1 MNTTLHNII
10 VLLTSITI
18 SASTFAQVTTD
29 LALDEAIVALFDQAK
44 YKDSN
49 GAIVADLD
57 SDDVERVRKA
67 LRQATGAEVTAESAR
82 QEAQRLGNHAR
93 RAGADWRSKIGVG
106 TWDYAGTGEVGVY
119 AETAGKNQILKTN
132 PDHTFRYSSA
142 DSVTGSPAM
151 STDGRL
157 IDANGRVVNYVQFK
171 ACINPTTTYQGVL
184 GDFVTF
190 DASRRSGAPAPIEGR
205 IPDDQ
210 FDVLV
215 RRGKIDV
222 EGRLTA
228 AGRADVDIE
237 AQKLALTSGRN
248 GDRAREY
255 LKNKV
260 SPLKEEVRFNK
271 IGNTYKQL
279 EDGYKSLAKASAKLG
294 KSVKVNTSAQ
304 ASSTK
309 QRGFYHPERPSV
321 GTGIA
326 RGAGVGFGSLQVV
339 DGIGTI
345 MQAQGENE
353 ADDAVVRRQVVGAT
367 QTAGGLALVI
377 SCAPKLGR
385 LSRGAGVLAIPL
397 LAASELA
404 VYYQYSSG
412 DMSFSQYRLH
422 CFESGGGIVGGIVGA
437 AAGGALAGAATGSI
451 VPVFGTAVGAGVG
464 VIGGAIVGG
473 VVGSMAGAELG
484 HGVAI
489 AIYGDPQ

>member
-18 SASTFAQVTTD
+18 SASAFAQKTTD
-29 LALDEAIVALFDQAK
+29 LTLDETIVALFDQAK

-57 SDDVERVRKA
+57 SDDVQRIREA

-82 QEAQRLGNHAR
+82 QEAERLGNHAR
-93 RAGADWRSKIGVG
+93 RAGAGWRSKIGVG
-106 TWDYAGTGEVGVY
+106 RMDYAGTGEVGVY
-119 AETAGKNQILKTN
+119 AETTGKNKILETN
-132 PDHTFRYSSA
+132 PGHSFRYSSA

-151 STDGRL
+151 SSDGRL
-157 IDANGRVVNYVQFK
+157 IDAKGRVVSYVQFK
-171 ACINPTTTYQGVL
+171 ACMNPTTTYQGVL
-184 GDFVTF
+184 RDFVTF

-271 IGNTYKQL
+271 IGNTYNQL
-279 EDGYKSLAKASAKLG
+279 EDGYKSLAKASVKLG

-304 ASSTK
+304 ASSKNQKGILPLENT
-309 QRGFYHPERPSV
+309 SV
-321 GTGIA
+321 GTRFARSAGI
-326 RGAGVGFGSLQVV
+326 GFGTLQIV

-353 ADDAVVRRQVVGAT
+353 SDDAVLRRRVVGGT

-377 SCAPKLGR
+377 SCVPKLGS
-385 LSRGAGVLAIPL
+385 LSRGAGVVAIPL
-397 LAASELA
+397 LVLSELT

-422 CFESGGGIVGGIVGA
+422 CFETCG
-437 AAGGALAGAATGSI
+437 
-451 VPVFGTAVGAGVG
+451 G
-464 VIGGAIVGG
+464 VIGGIGGAWAGGAAGAAIGSFIPGVGTVVGG
-473 VVGSMAGAELG
+473 IGGTIAGGFFGGMAGAELS
-484 HGVAI
+484 HGMAI
-489 AIYGDPQ
+489 AIYGNPE